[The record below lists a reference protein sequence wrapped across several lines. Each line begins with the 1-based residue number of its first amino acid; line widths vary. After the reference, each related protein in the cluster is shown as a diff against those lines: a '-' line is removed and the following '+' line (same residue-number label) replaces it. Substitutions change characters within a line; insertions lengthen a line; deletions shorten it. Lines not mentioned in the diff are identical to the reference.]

1 MMNGLQLPPPSGM
14 LFVWL
19 ARHGRV
25 AWTCGNRT
33 EKDHPGMKLLDMWL
47 SFVVQTLFYFVWT
60 QGGKKDVRRSPVF
73 VSVWEMES
81 AWTVYIGLQ
90 GKEFVLI
97 LSCQFRRF
105 SDGQHC
111 TEKVFTHEWTL
122 YRITTQPIDQFGV
135 LSFFLV
141 LFAIASRNLF
151 MRQHPLRPE
160 ILSLYLL
167 ELMQRHC
174 IKSSSLFFSVLEL
187 LFKRSIDDYP
197 FYVFILPSFS
207 SRMVFLFSCL
217 PWIVT
222 PSYTHTHTHA
232 RSSPPSLPEL
242 VTLPGGQFGIG
253 PNFNNALP
261 PLYLCVW
268 QLGRKKFQKKY
279 KKE

>member
-1 MMNGLQLPPPSGM
+1 MDTRRKKRCQEVTRFCICVRDGICLNSLHWFARERVCSH
-14 LFVWL
+14 FVMPISPFQ
-19 ARHGRV
+19 R
-25 AWTCGNRT
+25 WTALHWESLHT
-33 EKDHPGMKLLDMWL
+33 WVDSL
-47 SFVVQTLFYFVWT
+47 SHYYAAHW
-60 QGGKKDVRRSPVF
+60 
-73 VSVWEMES
+73 SVWGALFFSCSLCHRVPQSFYAS
-81 AWTVYIGLQ
+81 ASS
-90 GKEFVLI
+90 K
-97 LSCQFRRF
+97 
-105 SDGQHC
+105 
-111 TEKVFTHEWTL
+111 
-122 YRITTQPIDQFGV
+122 
-135 LSFFLV
+135 
-141 LFAIASRNLF
+141 ARN
-151 MRQHPLRPE
+151 P
-160 ILSLYLL
+160 LSLPLGAYAT
-167 ELMQRHC
+167 
-174 IKSSSLFFSVLEL
+174 SLYQIIFTFFSVLEL

-268 QLGRKKFQKKY
+268 QLGRKKFQKEY